1 MSRAPTDS
9 AVHERAANVLRRVL
23 EVAARVLRGLTV
35 LATAAAAAVSAAW
48 LAWLADNLP
57 NGADEWVS
65 RFVVLG
71 LALVPSGVLLLF
83 VAGVRQL
90 RELPQ
95 RARTLPA
102 DVRARATQLRH
113 PSTRARGPLGTVAA
127 LVRLAGLVF
136 GSREVLSP
144 YAALTAA
151 LRPAI
156 LVAALL
162 ATLAAFAELPAAL
175 LVILFLLA

>member
-1 MSRAPTDS
+1 VSHVTTRS
-9 AVHERAANVLRRVL
+9 ERAANVLRRVL
-23 EVAARVLRGLTV
+23 DVAARLLRGLTI
-35 LATAAAAAVSAAW
+35 LAAVAAAAVSAAW
-48 LAWLADNLP
+48 LTWLADTPP

-71 LALVPSGVLLLF
+71 IALVPTGVLLLF

-90 RELPQ
+90 GELSQ

-102 DVRARATQLRH
+102 DVRAKATQLKDR
-113 PSTRARGPLGTVAA
+113 STRARGPLGALAA
-127 LVRLAGLVF
+127 LFRLARLVF

-144 YAALTAA
+144 YAAVTAA

-162 ATLAAFAELPAAL
+162 ATLAAVAEVPGAL
-175 LVILFLLA
+175 LVILLLLVT